1 MREDHSYLQI
11 KRVLISFK
19 LSLINLNQKVAAQ
32 MKIFGLLLLIVWQV
46 QLVHWGTYDDYNI
59 KVDIFSCQK
68 TFCFLLAFNWTLL
81 YMQHEALGLNDMSE
95 IWKK

>member
-46 QLVHWGTYDDYNI
+46 QLVH
-59 KVDIFSCQK
+59 
-68 TFCFLLAFNWTLL
+68 
-81 YMQHEALGLNDMSE
+81 
-95 IWKK
+95 